1 MVGWQRQK
9 SVFKT
14 EKNQTGVRMMK
25 KFLKKASLL
34 ILLAMSFVSF
44 AFAAAC
50 SGETSDVKTSG
61 VESLRLSETDI
72 TLEL

>member
-1 MVGWQRQK
+1 
-9 SVFKT
+9 
-14 EKNQTGVRMMK
+14 MMK